1 MVMSEKAY
9 KTIRFLAEVGI
20 PALVTLVLAITS
32 IWGLQYGEQIGAT
45 LAAIGTFIGCFVG
58 VSRSAYNVRSND
70 AE

>member
-32 IWGLQYGEQIGAT
+32 IWGLPYGEQIGGT
-45 LAAIGTFIGCFVG
+45 IAAIGTFVGAFVG
-58 VSRSAYNVRSND
+58 ISRNAYNVT
-70 AE
+70 AKKE